1 MSDADK
7 PASPLPL
14 LDVEKFARFSGSTFK
29 ADKFYKTIGYGAGS
43 LGHLLSLAAR
53 ADSDTSTGLKKIS
66 SSIGMARFVV
76 RFTGGFESY
85 EAWKN
90 GSWCYGDD
98 DAFTRRLVSLQ
109 ALSMLVYY
117 PMEHLSYIGFV
128 YVSRGI
134 CVCLCGNSEKDL
146 LKIDADKISRQSCV
160 AWTVYVVLDI
170 YANYLRIKALT
181 AKEKVLAR
189 QSGLTDEERQSAL
202 AVIRSRKRELY
213 FVQLRNACFF
223 PTCLHWSLEKGLIPE
238 SAVQFLCFTES
249 VIGIWR
255 SWTNSS

>member
-1 MSDADK
+1 MSDAGK
-7 PASPLPL
+7 PAAPAL
-14 LDVEKFARFSGSTFK
+14 LSVEKFARFSGSTFK

-53 ADSDTSTGLKKIS
+53 ADSDTSTGLKKLS

-85 EAWKN
+85 DAWKN

-117 PMEHLSYIGFV
+117 PMEHLSYIGYV
-128 YVSRGI
+128 YVSAL
-134 CVCLCGNSEKDL
+134 VCAFVWPQRERQSHSSYVCMWWYAPSVLFYSYSAPML
-146 LKIDADKISRQSCV
+146 LNIDADKISRQSCV

-170 YANYLRIKALT
+170 YANYLRCVCLVGCLFRCCWSTRRNCCLQKL
-181 AKEKVLAR
+181 LAY
-189 QSGLTDEERQSAL
+189 SSSA
-202 AVIRSRKRELY
+202 SK
-213 FVQLRNACFF
+213 
-223 PTCLHWSLEKGLIPE
+223 H
-238 SAVQFLCFTES
+238 
-249 VIGIWR
+249 
-255 SWTNSS
+255 